1 MVVPKPAGELDPV
14 ALETALM
21 QAWSDEK
28 TFAQS
33 IEARRDGASPF
44 TFLEGPPTANGK
56 PGIHHVISRLFKDMV
71 CRWKTM
77 EGHIVERKAGWDTHG
92 LPVEI
97 EVQKQLD
104 LMSNEAIEEYGME
117 AFNQSARRASGP
129 TKKHGAK

>member
-1 MVVPKPAGELDPV
+1 MGVPEPAGGLDPV

-21 QAWSDEK
+21 ETWSEEG
-28 TFAQS
+28 TFEAT

-44 TFLEGPPTANGK
+44 TFLEGPPTANGR

-77 EGHIVERKAGWDTHG
+77 EGHVVERKGGWDTHG

-97 EVQKQLD
+97 EVQKKLD
-104 LMSNEAIEEYGME
+104 LMSNDAIEAYGME
-117 AFNQSARRASGP
+117 AFNERCKESICTSNSTTCQ
-129 TKKHGAK
+129 